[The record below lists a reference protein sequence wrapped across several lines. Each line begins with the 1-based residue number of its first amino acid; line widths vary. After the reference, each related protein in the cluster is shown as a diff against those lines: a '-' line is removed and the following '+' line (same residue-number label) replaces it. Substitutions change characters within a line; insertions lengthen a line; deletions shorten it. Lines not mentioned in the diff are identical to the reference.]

1 MWLEKV
7 ALPRRTFLRG
17 MGATL
22 ALPFLDAMVPALS
35 ALSKTPTAAAPVRRL
50 GFVYN
55 PNGAVMQ
62 QWTPAEVGAGFELS
76 PILSPLAPFRDQL
89 VVVSGLAHGQA
100 EPLGDGNGEHSRA
113 SATWLN
119 GVHPNQTEGADV
131 RAGITA
137 DQIAAQ
143 ELGRETPLASLELA
157 IDLDGLVGNCEN
169 GYSCVY
175 LNTISWRTPT
185 TPQPMENN
193 PRVVFERL
201 FGEGGTTEQRV
212 AEMRRDR
219 SILDSVTD
227 DLADLQ
233 RDIGAGDRARRG
245 RPAEPD
251 VGLRARGRRQCGV
264 PDEPCRAVRIT
275 RHRGPV
281 AVGHKENQRW

>member
-1 MWLEKV
+1 MIISKLS
-7 ALPRRTFLRG
+7 LPRRTFLRG
-17 MGATL
+17 VGATV

-50 GFVYN
+50 GFVYI

-137 DQIAAQ
+137 DQIAVLVHRQHPRRADHLPRLPPGYQ
-143 ELGRETPLASLELA
+143 CRGTLHPPDRRHGGHRPGRGHRQRRGGGHRLPRPQRPRPLHGSGGGPPRPRGRLAALPGGLQARRQTQRHPSRGRENSSAA
-157 IDLDGLVGNCEN
+157 
-169 GYSCVY
+169 
-175 LNTISWRTPT
+175 
-185 TPQPMENN
+185 
-193 PRVVFERL
+193 
-201 FGEGGTTEQRV
+201 
-212 AEMRRDR
+212 DR
-219 SILDSVTD
+219 
-227 DLADLQ
+227 
-233 RDIGAGDRARRG
+233 
-245 RPAEPD
+245 
-251 VGLRARGRRQCGV
+251 
-264 PDEPCRAVRIT
+264 
-275 RHRGPV
+275 
-281 AVGHKENQRW
+281 